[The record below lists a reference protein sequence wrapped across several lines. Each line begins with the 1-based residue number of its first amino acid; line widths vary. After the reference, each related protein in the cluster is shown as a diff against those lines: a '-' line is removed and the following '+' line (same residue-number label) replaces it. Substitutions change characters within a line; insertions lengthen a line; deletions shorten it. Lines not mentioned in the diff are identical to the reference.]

1 MKQAVTA
8 KKAKSKKKERRSAT
22 VLREATLGAVLE
34 GDAQAVAAWLDEGGS
49 VDARC
54 AKRHGLT
61 LLLAAAMAGQEAMV
75 RMLLQRGANVN
86 LLQNN
91 PEGLTA
97 LMNAA
102 IGGHTRIVQVLL
114 DAKADASLQE
124 SNGRT
129 ALMWAKQEKRVATAQ
144 LLRQHAKRQAAEE
157 TVMQE
162 RGL

>member
-34 GDAQAVAAWLDEGGS
+34 GDAQAVAAWLDTGGS

-75 RMLLQRGANVN
+75 RMLLQRGASIN
-86 LLQNN
+86 LQDN

-129 ALMWAKQEKRVATAQ
+129 ALFLAELHNNTATAQ

>member
-22 VLREATLGAVLE
+22 VLRKATVGAVLE
-34 GDAQAVAAWLDEGGS
+34 GDAQAVAAWLDKGGG
-49 VDARC
+49 VDAC
-54 AKRHGLT
+54 SSECSGMT
-61 LLLAAAMAGQEAMV
+61 LLIAAAMAGQEAMV
-75 RMLLQRGANVN
+75 RMLLQRGASIN
-86 LLQNN
+86 LQNN
-91 PEGLTA
+91 PDGITA
-97 LMNAA
+97 LINAA
-102 IGGHTRIVQVLL
+102 IGGHTRTVQVLL

-124 SNGRT
+124 RNGRT
-129 ALMWAKQEKRVATAQ
+129 ALMWAEQEKCIATAQ